1 MTLQPLPSDER
12 TPEMTGAPRPRW
24 KRTMTDQW
32 LSLSGAAELL
42 GVHPSTVRA
51 WADKG
56 LLPVHRTQGGH
67 RRFKRSEVELWA
79 EHARRPQDIA
89 PELMVQSAVRN
100 VRMRIADGKLE
111 AESWYQKLDDEARN
125 QYRQSAQ
132 MLFQGL
138 MSYLG
143 SDGENG
149 SSQAHSIGY
158 SYASRARRNNLSY
171 VDAARAFLFFR
182 NVLIESVVKVYREA
196 HVPAGTSWEEMLQRM
211 HHFTDEILISL
222 LQTFE
227 SMENHHD

>member
-1 MTLQPLPSDER
+1 MTLLYKQDDLA
-12 TPEMTGAPRPRW
+12 PEGRW
-24 KRTMTDQW
+24 KQTMTDQW

-67 RRFKRSEVELWA
+67 RRFKRSEVEMWA

-111 AESWYQKLDDEARN
+111 AESWYQKLDAEARN
-125 QYRQSAQ
+125 QYRQSAHL
-132 MLFQGL
+132 LFQGL

-143 SDGENG
+143 SDGENAA
-149 SSQAHSIGY
+149 SQAHSIGY
-158 SYASRARRNNLSY
+158 TYASRARRNNLSY
-171 VDAARAFLFFR
+171 VDASRAFLFFR

-196 HVPAGTSWEEMLQRM
+196 NVPLGPSWEQMLHRM

-227 SMENHHD
+227 SMETHHD